1 MVEKK
6 QNNNKSFKEVF
17 AKILGPKRCIFRELK
32 MSLLIPKDP
41 AETVKETLK
50 LKTTPVDEWNL
61 REQLALATA
70 VRDSGSQVIGTC
82 FN

>member
-1 MVEKK
+1 
-6 QNNNKSFKEVF
+6 
-17 AKILGPKRCIFRELK
+17 

-61 REQLALATA
+61 REQLALAIA
-70 VRDSGSQVIGTC
+70 VRDSGSQVIVNFLELGLCHTKYP
-82 FN
+82 N